1 MIGANAKPY
10 SFPTL
15 VALAAPPPQTV
26 ETSPNDAELREAV
39 ARGYAEGFERGRAD
53 AEERAKSVLEAS
65 QREGFEAGCAAS
77 RTGVERALGALQ
89 EALAELAHE
98 RDALAGEAESFC
110 VDLSLAIVSRLLEED
125 SVRAD
130 FVARA
135 VAAALKNLAPEI
147 PSAIYLNPADLALI
161 ESQLKNLPVK
171 ADEHLAPGHAR
182 VDAGRLLVDGGIDQA
197 FVQIKSAVLS
207 VRERRIRDRNS

>member
-1 MIGANAKPY
+1 MIAANAKPY

-15 VALAAPPPQTV
+15 VALTMPQQTAEPLPD
-26 ETSPNDAELREAV
+26 ETELRAALE
-39 ARGYAEGFERGRAD
+39 RGYADGFERGRAD

-65 QREGFEAGCAAS
+65 QREGFEAGRAAA
-77 RTGVERALGALQ
+77 RTGIEQASGALQ
-89 EALAELAHE
+89 QALDKLAHE

-110 VDLSLAIVSRLLEED
+110 VELALAIVSRLLEED

-135 VAAALKNLAPEI
+135 VASAVKNLAPETPRAVYI
-147 PSAIYLNPADLALI
+147 NPADLALI
-161 ESQLKNLPVK
+161 EPELKGLAVK

-182 VDAGRLLVDGGIDQA
+182 VDAGRLLVQGGIDEA
-197 FVQIKSAVLS
+197 FEQIKSTVLS
-207 VRERRIRDRNS
+207 VRERRLRGRDS